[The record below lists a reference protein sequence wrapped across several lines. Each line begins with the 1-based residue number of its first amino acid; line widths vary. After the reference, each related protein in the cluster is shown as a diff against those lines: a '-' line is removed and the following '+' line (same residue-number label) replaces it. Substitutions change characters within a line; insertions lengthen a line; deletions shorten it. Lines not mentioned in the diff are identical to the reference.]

1 MMGVTDTISRFF
13 LWWFGELAHCVPE
26 RVRAFFRRQ
35 PAALVLTLS
44 DNDVTFTLHRRGRSH
59 NIGSMRYD
67 SAREPRRALPQ
78 LLRGI
83 SLRDLD
89 VIVNLPADRV
99 PRRGVMLPLA
109 TRENL
114 RAVLGFEM
122 DRHTPFKAEEV
133 AFDYR
138 VTGADVENNRLS
150 VDLAVIPRELLEEA
164 SGVANSFGLSV
175 DRVGI
180 AGEDSQEDRPFNF
193 VSYGNPAG
201 YPATRQRLLI
211 ALTLAVA
218 VLAVIAAYLP
228 LYAKERTLATRLT
241 LLAESHAAA
250 LEAEKMK
257 TQLVAR
263 LEHGRFL
270 IDRRLST
277 PAANG
282 LLAEVSARLPN
293 DTWLQRMRWHGK
305 ELTLSGYSP
314 AAATLIEGL
323 EESPLFS
330 EVRFESPVTVDPR
343 VQREQFN
350 LSAGV
355 TAIEDVDADHT
366 LD

>member
-13 LWWFGELAHCVPE
+13 LWWFGELARCVPE
-26 RVRAFFRRQ
+26 RVRAFFRRRS
-35 PAALVLTLS
+35 AALTLTLF
-44 DNDVTFTLHRRGRSH
+44 DDDVTFAVHRGGRSH
-59 NIGSMRYD
+59 NIGRIGYD
-67 SAREPRRALPQ
+67 SVLEPCRALAQ

-99 PRRGVMLPLA
+99 PRRRVRLPLA
-109 TRENL
+109 TQENL
-114 RAVLGFEM
+114 REVLGFEI
-122 DRHTPFKAEEV
+122 DRHTPFKAGEV

-138 VTGADVENNRLS
+138 VTDADPENNRLT
-150 VDLAVIPRELLEEA
+150 VDLAVVPRELLEEA
-164 SGVANSFGLSV
+164 SGVAKSFGLSA
-175 DRVGI
+175 DRIGI
-180 AGEDSQEDRPFNF
+180 AGEDSQGDRPFNF

-201 YPATRQRLLI
+201 YPVTRQRLLI

-228 LYAKERTLATRLT
+228 LYAKERALAARLVQ
-241 LLAESHAAA
+241 LAESHAAA
-250 LEAEKMK
+250 LEAEKMT
-257 TQLVAR
+257 TQLAAR

-282 LLAEVSARLPN
+282 LLAEVSKRLPN
-293 DTWLQRMRWHGK
+293 DTWLQQMRWHGK

-323 EESPLFS
+323 EESPLLS
-330 EVRFESPVTVDPR
+330 EVRFESPVTTDPR
-343 VQREQFN
+343 VQRERFN
-350 LSAGV
+350 ISADV
-355 TAIEDVDADHT
+355 AAIEDR
-366 LD
+366 